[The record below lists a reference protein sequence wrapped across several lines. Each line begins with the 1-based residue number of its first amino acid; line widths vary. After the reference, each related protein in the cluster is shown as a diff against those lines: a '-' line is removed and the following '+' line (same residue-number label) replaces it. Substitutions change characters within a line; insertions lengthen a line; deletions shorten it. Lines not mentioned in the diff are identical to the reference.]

1 MRFPISILVALSLGA
16 GVVAWQNSASSQG
29 RTAAPVGMVAI
40 TLSPLQRFLKRS
52 GSYFGDVGRVLVR
65 RGDLASQNTQLIE
78 RVADLEGQNARLS
91 RLQRENQELRAQLQ
105 LPVIP
110 GGRPVAAEIISY
122 DATDFARLV
131 TLNVGARQGVRP
143 KDVVYCAQGL
153 VGQVSQVAPLTS
165 VVTLLIDRDGRAGAM
180 TSRTGARGVVQGT
193 GERVCKLSYLDFSS
207 DVREGDT
214 LVTSGLLTGRGAIFP
229 KGLVIGRVIKVEKDK
244 AYSRQEAYL
253 EPAVS
258 FDRLSTVT
266 VRVGAG

>member
-1 MRFPISILVALSLGA
+1 MRLPLSILIALILGA
-16 GVVAWQNSASSQG
+16 GVVAWQNSAASQG
-29 RTAAPVGMVAI
+29 KTAAPVGALAATM
-40 TLSPLQRFLKRS
+40 SPVQRFFKRT

-65 RGDLASQNTQLIE
+65 RGDLTSQNAQLTE

-91 RLQRENQELRAQLQ
+91 RLRRENQELRGQLQ
-105 LPVIP
+105 LPKIA
-110 GGRPVAAEIISY
+110 GGRLLAAEIVSY

-153 VGQVSQVAPLTS
+153 VGQVSQVAPLTC

-193 GERVCKLSYLDFSS
+193 GERVCKLSYLDFAA

-244 AYSRQEAYL
+244 TYSRQEAYL
-253 EPAVS
+253 EPAVA
-258 FDRLSTVT
+258 FDQISVVT